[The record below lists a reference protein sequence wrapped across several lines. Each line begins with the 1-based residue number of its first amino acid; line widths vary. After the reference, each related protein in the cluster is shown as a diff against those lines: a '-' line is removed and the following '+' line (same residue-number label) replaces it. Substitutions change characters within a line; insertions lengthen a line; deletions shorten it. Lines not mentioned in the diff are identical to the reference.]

1 MKKSFKIIIISFIS
15 ILLIW
20 IFIITFDFIR
30 VTKKIEMPLFIISEE
45 TMDDGGSGLYQ
56 GLGYSVDLEGNFM
69 PDSAEFPGITKAT
82 FKLFGKFEK
91 KVYVEYD

>member
-1 MKKSFKIIIISFIS
+1 MKKSIKTILIPLFS

-30 VTKKIEMPLFIISEE
+30 VTRKVEKPLFVISGEI
-45 TMDDGGSGLYQ
+45 MKDGGSGLYQ
-56 GLGYSVDLEGNFM
+56 GLGYSVYIEGNFI
-69 PDSAEFPGITKAT
+69 PEDALPVITEAT

>member
-1 MKKSFKIIIISFIS
+1 MKKSIKTILIPLFS

-30 VTKKIEMPLFIISEE
+30 VTRKIEMPLFIISEE

-69 PDSAEFPGITKAT
+69 PNDEFPGITKAT